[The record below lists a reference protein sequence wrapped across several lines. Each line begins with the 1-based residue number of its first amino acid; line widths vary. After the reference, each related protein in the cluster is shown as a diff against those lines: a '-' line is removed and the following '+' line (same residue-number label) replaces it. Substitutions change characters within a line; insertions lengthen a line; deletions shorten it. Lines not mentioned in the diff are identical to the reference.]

1 MAINTKHLS
10 FKGQGIN
17 LWRLTLGDQNCSL
30 SDLAELTQISVSEL
44 QVVAQNL
51 KLTVT
56 DTEVKGSFRRVG
68 GFLQF
73 ISYRVN
79 GINIQD
85 VRPISIWF
93 TARMMFKFLMLS
105 GIRVL
110 TPLIGR
116 LILITLPLFVA
127 GWVFGNRL
135 NQVSSLTLT
144 ILCILPYVLT
154 RLFSRHRQHKVG
166 I

>member
-1 MAINTKHLS
+1 MEHLS
-10 FKGQGIN
+10 FKGERMN
-17 LWRLTLGDQNCSL
+17 LWYLTLEGKSCSL
-30 SDLAELTQISVSEL
+30 SDLAEMTQISVSEL
-44 QVVAQNL
+44 QAVAQNL

-56 DTEVKGSFRRVG
+56 NTEVKGSFRRVS
-68 GFLQF
+68 GFLRF

-85 VRPISIWF
+85 VGPISIWF
-93 TARMMFKFLMLS
+93 TVRMMFKFLMLS

-116 LILITLPLFVA
+116 LILITLPLFVV
-127 GWVFGNRL
+127 GWVFGSRL
-135 NQVSSLTLT
+135 NQVPSLTLT

-154 RLFSRHRQHKVG
+154 RLFSRRRRHKVG